1 MAICTAA
8 VSDPGLI
15 DEIAARAGSQA
26 LSVEIAAKRRDGGW
40 EAYTEA
46 GRERSHRDALALA
59 REAVARGAGEIML
72 TSVDMEG
79 TKRGFDCELIAALGR
94 ELPVPVIAAGGCGSL
109 DHIRAA
115 RAAGADGVSVASV
128 LHYGILTQQEIEGEA
143 LR

>member
-1 MAICTAA
+1 
-8 VSDPGLI
+8 
-15 DEIAARAGSQA
+15 
-26 LSVEIAAKRRDGGW
+26 
-40 EAYTEA
+40 
-46 GRERSHRDALALA
+46 
-59 REAVARGAGEIML
+59 ML

-79 TKRGFDCELIAALGR
+79 TKRGFDCELIAALAL

-115 RAAGADGVSVASV
+115 RSAGADGVSVASV